1 MGTNYF
7 LSAFLFFEE
16 IGFISYQTTQMSQTD
31 NDNSEGM
38 SLGRTM
44 IAAVLFLLAA
54 YMGYTTFFPNGI
66 SFPKSA
72 QGFRKEPKTI
82 DLTYRASDFK
92 ANINE
97 EEALRILS
105 NPQQNR
111 TAFNALIKDFNTQLL
126 QHVAVRMGLPVGQ
139 QKQVVAAYDKHEEYL
154 SQLYYND
161 FIGLKDTTSSLYQ
174 SWYENES
181 ANAVDLLNEV
191 ASKYTCFFVSQI
203 LSSVLQTTNGRLEAN
218 GNKVETPC
226 GVALTEA
233 LRPMINRLK
242 DKAAIADFGRSK
254 GMIREKVE
262 KAIIELA
269 TMEVR
274 DKKGLS
280 KQLQTKVWGYAVSST
295 DFELTAISI
304 LKVGFKLDTYFELG
318 LDGKSKT
325 VTVYLPQPSILSHE
339 VYPKVEKLDIGWLR
353 ELSSIDFNKNI
364 NILREDFRSEAL
376 NSDILT
382 KSKQRAAEVMTMMLG
397 PMVSQMPGYQL
408 KVRFMKEGATAPD
421 AKK

>member
-1 MGTNYF
+1 
-7 LSAFLFFEE
+7 
-16 IGFISYQTTQMSQTD
+16 MST
-31 NDNSEGM
+31 
-38 SLGRTM
+38 GRSM
-44 IAAVLFLLAA
+44 IAVLIFAITA
-54 YMGYTTFFPNGI
+54 YMGYTTFFPDGF
-66 SFPKSA
+66 STPSKGADYTSTPKS
-72 QGFRKEPKTI
+72 I
-82 DLTYRASDFK
+82 DLTYKPIDFK
-92 ANINE
+92 ASINE

-105 NPQQNR
+105 NPQRNR
-111 TAFNALIKDFNTQLL
+111 TEFDDLIKDFNTQLL
-126 QHVAVRMGLPVGQ
+126 KHVAVRMGLSVGQ
-139 QKQVVAAYDKHEEYL
+139 QKQVLKEYDTHHKYL

-161 FIGLKDTTSSLYQ
+161 IIALKDTTSNLYQ

-191 ASKYTCFFVSQI
+191 ASKYTCFFVNQI
-203 LSSVLQTTNGRLEAN
+203 LSNVLQTTNGRLEAK
-218 GNKVETPC
+218 GNSVQTPC

-242 DKAAIADFGRSK
+242 DRAAITDFAKSK
-254 GMIREKVE
+254 GLLREKVE
-262 KAIIELA
+262 KAIVELA

-280 KQLQTKVWGYAVSST
+280 KQLQTKVMGYAVSST

-325 VTVYLPQPSILSHE
+325 VTVYLPQPTILSHE

-364 NILREDFRSEAL
+364 NVLREDFRSEAL
-376 NSDILT
+376 SSDILL

-397 PMVSQMPGYQL
+397 PMVKQMPGYQL
-408 KVRFMKEGATAPD
+408 KVRFMKETAEPPL
-421 AKK
+421 KK